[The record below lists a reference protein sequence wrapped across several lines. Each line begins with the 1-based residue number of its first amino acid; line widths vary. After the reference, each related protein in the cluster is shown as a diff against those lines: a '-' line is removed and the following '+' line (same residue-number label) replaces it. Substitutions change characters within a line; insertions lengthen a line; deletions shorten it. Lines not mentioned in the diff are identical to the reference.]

1 MVAAQARDLHLQ
13 LDELPLPRQVGKPD
27 GRIATGAIP

>member
-13 LDELPLPRQVGKPD
+13 LDELPCHGRSASRMVGL
-27 GRIATGAIP
+27 ATGAIP